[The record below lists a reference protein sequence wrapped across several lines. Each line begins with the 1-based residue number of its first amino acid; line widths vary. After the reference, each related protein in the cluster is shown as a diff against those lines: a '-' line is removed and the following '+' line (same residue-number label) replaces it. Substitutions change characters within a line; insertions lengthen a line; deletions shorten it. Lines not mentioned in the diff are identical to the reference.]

1 MHQRQYAVPSAPLT
15 LGEVHPNHKQAA
27 LKLLNIR
34 HHGNYK
40 IKLKRIQGQSLNRKR
55 RSTLKLE
62 REKALRKKKT
72 ENNRK
77 LQWKFSIAHLD
88 F

>member
-1 MHQRQYAVPSAPLT
+1 M
-15 LGEVHPNHKQAA
+15 
-27 LKLLNIR
+27 
-34 HHGNYK
+34 
-40 IKLKRIQGQSLNRKR
+40 NRKR

-62 REKALRKKKT
+62 REKALREKKT